1 MSVLLRNATHR
12 YLQSIRNF
20 TRNAV
25 RLEKSPAT
33 QSAADAEVPGTSKL
47 LSGKT
52 HRVNSLEKRLL
63 VWTGKY
69 KSIGEVPSFV
79 A

>member
-1 MSVLLRNATHR
+1 MFVLLRNATHR
-12 YLQSIRNF
+12 YVQSMRNF

-25 RLEKSPAT
+25 RLEKTSTTQPAVDEDLQRT
-33 QSAADAEVPGTSKL
+33 GK

-63 VWTGKY
+63 VWTKKY
-69 KSIGEVPSFV
+69 KSIDEVPSYV